1 MTRFRALRL
10 LLAVGFEDF
19 NQASP
24 VSGPLLVQTSPV
36 RFAIGE
42 CQGFGLW
49 CTGGDAQLR
58 KEVFA
63 PPFPFYN
70 NG

>member
-24 VSGPLLVQTSPV
+24 VSGPLLVQTSAV

-42 CQGFGLW
+42 C
-49 CTGGDAQLR
+49 
-58 KEVFA
+58 
-63 PPFPFYN
+63 
-70 NG
+70 